1 MKGTVKVFADTK
13 LGAYRL
19 RACAD
24 YGETVGEIDEE
35 NNCATGTETIKVQGC
50 RPGSLTIRA
59 PRTASRALATLPG
72 MDNSRRV
79 YSSEDGRIR
88 PPVPGRTPAPRGPQA
103 PNDGVVRIFRDRSG
117 RNGKVV
123 TVIRG
128 LPVREVEGLAAA
140 LKRLCGA
147 GGAIKD
153 GAVEIQGDHRE
164 RIAEHLRALGHTV
177 KLAGG

>member
-1 MKGTVKVFADTK
+1 
-13 LGAYRL
+13 
-19 RACAD
+19 
-24 YGETVGEIDEE
+24 VGPV
-35 NNCATGTETIKVQGC
+35 N
-50 RPGSLTIRA
+50 
-59 PRTASRALATLPG
+59 
-72 MDNSRRV
+72 NSRRV
-79 YSSEDGRIR
+79 YSTEGGRIKEPAAPR
-88 PPVPGRTPAPRGPQA
+88 SPAPAGRMS

-128 LPVREVEGLAAA
+128 LPARDLEARASD

-147 GGAIKD
+147 GGAVKD

-164 RIAEHLRALGHTV
+164 RIAAELRNLGRTV

>member
-1 MKGTVKVFADTK
+1 M
-13 LGAYRL
+13 
-19 RACAD
+19 
-24 YGETVGEIDEE
+24 
-35 NNCATGTETIKVQGC
+35 
-50 RPGSLTIRA
+50 
-59 PRTASRALATLPG
+59 
-72 MDNSRRV
+72 
-79 YSSEDGRIR
+79 
-88 PPVPGRTPAPRGPQA
+88 

-128 LPVREVEGLAAA
+128 LPLRHADARAAE

-147 GGAIKD
+147 GGAVKD

-164 RIAEHLRALGHTV
+164 RIADHLRALGHLV